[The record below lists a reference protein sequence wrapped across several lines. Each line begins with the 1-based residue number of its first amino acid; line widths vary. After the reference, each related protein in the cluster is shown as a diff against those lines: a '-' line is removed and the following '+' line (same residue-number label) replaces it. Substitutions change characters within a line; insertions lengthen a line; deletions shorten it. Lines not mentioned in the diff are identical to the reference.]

1 MMLNNSSP
9 WHGLTYVD
17 QRIVLQGRLQ
27 NQWICRHLALRLDQP
42 VKNREYI
49 MIKKLLGATA
59 LVGLMAISAFAADDK
74 PAIVFDIGGKFDKSF
89 NESMFNGSEKFK
101 ADTGVAY
108 GEFEIA
114 NEAQREQAIRNF
126 ADQGYSPIIAAG
138 FAQAAAVE
146 KVAKEYP
153 DLKFAIVDMVV
164 DLPNVQS
171 IVFNEH
177 EGSYLV
183 GVMAGMASKSG
194 TVGFVGGMDI
204 PLIRKFGCGYAQGVK
219 SVKAD
224 AKVIQN
230 MTGDTGAAWNDPVK
244 GGEITKSQMSQGAD
258 VVYAAA
264 GATGLGVLQA
274 AADGGALSIG
284 VDANQNY
291 LHPGKVLTSMLKRV
305 DVAVYNVMKSGKDGT
320 FKGGVANLQAMGLA
334 QDGVGYAMDDNNKA
348 LVTPEMA
355 AAVEKAKA
363 DIIAGTVKVH
373 DYMSD
378 NKCPVE

>member
-1 MMLNNSSP
+1 ML
-9 WHGLTYVD
+9 
-17 QRIVLQGRLQ
+17 
-27 NQWICRHLALRLDQP
+27 
-42 VKNREYI
+42 
-49 MIKKLLGATA
+49 KKLLGAAALTA
-59 LVGLMAISAFAADDK
+59 MMAVSAYAADDK

-101 ADTGVAY
+101 KESGVAY

-153 DLKFAIVDMVV
+153 NLKFAIIDMVV

-171 IVFNEH
+171 VVFKEQ

-183 GVMAGMASKSG
+183 GMMAAMASKSG
-194 TVGFVGGMDI
+194 KVGFVGGMDI
-204 PLIRKFGCGYAQGVK
+204 PLIHKFACGYAQGVK
-219 SVKAD
+219 AAKAD
-224 AKVIQN
+224 ATVFQN

-244 GGEITKSQMSQGAD
+244 GGEITKGQMAKGAD

-291 LHPGKVLTSMLKRV
+291 LHPGKVLTSMMKRV
-305 DVAVYNVMKSGKDGT
+305 DVAVYNAMATGKAGT
-320 FKGGVANLQAMGLA
+320 FKPGIQALGLAEGGV
-334 QDGVGYAMDDNNKA
+334 DYAMDDNNKA
-348 LVTPEMA
+348 LVNADMTA
-355 AAVEKAKA
+355 KIDAAKA
-363 DIIAGTVKVH
+363 DIIAGKLKVH
-373 DYMSD
+373 DYMED

>member
-1 MMLNNSSP
+1 MLKR
-9 WHGLTYVD
+9 TF
-17 QRIVLQGRLQ
+17 
-27 NQWICRHLALRLDQP
+27 LASAAALAML
-42 VKNREYI
+42 
-49 MIKKLLGATA
+49 ATA
-59 LVGLMAISAFAADDK
+59 AFAADDK

-89 NESMFNGSEKFK
+89 NESMYNGSEKFK
-101 ADTGVAY
+101 ADTGIQY

-183 GVMAGMASKSG
+183 GVMAAMASKSG
-194 TVGFVGGMDI
+194 TVSFVGGMDI
-204 PLIRKFGCGYAQGVK
+204 PLIRKFACGYVQGVK
-219 SVKAD
+219 AAKPD

-244 GGEITKSQMSQGAD
+244 GGEITKSQISQGSD

-274 AADGGALSIG
+274 AADANILSIG

-320 FKGGVANLQAMGLA
+320 FVGGVANIQALGLA
-334 QDGVGYAMDDNNKA
+334 QDGVGYAMDDNNKP
-348 LVTPEMA
+348 LVTAEMT

-373 DYMSD
+373 DYMAD
-378 NKCPVE
+378 NTCPVQ

>member
-1 MMLNNSSP
+1 MLRRSLF
-9 WHGLTYVD
+9 GAVAA
-17 QRIVLQGRLQ
+17 
-27 NQWICRHLALRLDQP
+27 LA
-42 VKNREYI
+42 VT
-49 MIKKLLGATA
+49 MSA
-59 LVGLMAISAFAADDK
+59 AFAAENT

-89 NESMFNGSEKFK
+89 NESMFNGAEKFK
-101 ADTGVAY
+101 AESGVAY

-153 DLKFAIVDMVV
+153 ELKFAIVDMVV

-171 IVFNEH
+171 IVFKEH

-183 GVMAGMASKSG
+183 GLLAGMASKSG
-194 TVGFVGGMDI
+194 KVGFVGGMDI
-204 PLIRKFGCGYAQGVK
+204 PLIRKFACGYAQGVK
-219 SVKAD
+219 AAKAD
-224 AKVIQN
+224 ATIFQN

-244 GGEITKSQMSQGAD
+244 GGEITKGQMAQGAD

-305 DVAVYNVMKSGKDGT
+305 DVAVFNVMKNGNDG
-320 FKGGVANLQAMGLA
+320 FKPGIQVLGLA
-334 QDGVGYAMDDNNKA
+334 EEGVGYAMDDNNKP
-348 LVTPEMA
+348 LVTAEMQA
-355 AAVEKAKA
+355 AAEKARA
-363 DIIAGTVKVH
+363 DIIAGTIKVH
-373 DYMSD
+373 DYTTD
-378 NKCPVE
+378 NTCPVQ

>member
-1 MMLNNSSP
+1 MLRR
-9 WHGLTYVD
+9 TFMAAAAA
-17 QRIVLQGRLQ
+17 
-27 NQWICRHLALRLDQP
+27 LALTA
-42 VKNREYI
+42 
-49 MIKKLLGATA
+49 GAA
-59 LVGLMAISAFAADDK
+59 LADDSK

-89 NESMFNGSEKFK
+89 NESMFNGAEKFK
-101 ADTGVAY
+101 AETGIAY

-114 NEAQREQAIRNF
+114 QEAQREQAIRNF

-171 IVFNEH
+171 IVFKEN
-177 EGSYLV
+177 EGSYLA
-183 GVMAGMASKSG
+183 GLLAGMASKSG
-194 TVGFVGGMDI
+194 KVGFVGGMDI

-219 SVKAD
+219 AARAD
-224 AKVIQN
+224 ATIFQN

-244 GGEITKSQMSQGAD
+244 GGEITKGQMAQGAD

-305 DVAVYNVMKSGKDGT
+305 DVAVYNVMKGGNAG
-320 FKGGVANLQAMGLA
+320 FKPGIQALGLA
-334 QDGVGYAMDDNNKA
+334 EDGVGVAMDDNNKP
-348 LVTPEMA
+348 LITPEML
-355 AAVEKAKA
+355 AAVDKAKA
-363 DIIAGTVKVH
+363 DIIAGTITVH
-373 DYMSD
+373 DYTSD
-378 NKCPVE
+378 NTCPVQ

>member
-1 MMLNNSSP
+1 MKRRS
-9 WHGLTYVD
+9 
-17 QRIVLQGRLQ
+17 
-27 NQWICRHLALRLDQP
+27 
-42 VKNREYI
+42 
-49 MIKKLLGATA
+49 LLATA
-59 LVGLMAISAFAADDK
+59 AAFFMSATAVFAADDK

-89 NESMFNGSEKFK
+89 NESMYNGSEKFK
-101 ADTGVAY
+101 AESGIAY

-153 DLKFAIVDMVV
+153 ELKFAIVDMVV

-183 GVMAGMASKSG
+183 GVMAAMASKTG
-194 TVGFVGGMDI
+194 KVGFVGGMDI
-204 PLIRKFGCGYAQGVK
+204 PLIRKFACGYAQGVK
-219 SVKAD
+219 AAKPD
-224 AKVIQN
+224 ATILQN

-244 GGEITKSQMSQGAD
+244 GGEITKGQMAQGAD
-258 VVYAAA
+258 VIYAAA

-320 FKGGVANLQAMGLA
+320 FKPGIQALGLKE
-334 QDGVGYAMDDNNKA
+334 DGVGYAVDDNNKP
-348 LVTPEMA
+348 LVTPEMQ
-355 AAVEKAKA
+355 AAVDKAKA

-373 DYMSD
+373 DYTAD
-378 NKCPVE
+378 NTCPVQ

>member
-1 MMLNNSSP
+1 MLRR
-9 WHGLTYVD
+9 TFMAAAAA
-17 QRIVLQGRLQ
+17 
-27 NQWICRHLALRLDQP
+27 LALTA
-42 VKNREYI
+42 
-49 MIKKLLGATA
+49 GAA
-59 LVGLMAISAFAADDK
+59 LADDSK

-89 NESMFNGSEKFK
+89 NESMFNGAEKFK
-101 ADTGVAY
+101 AETGTAY

-114 NEAQREQAIRNF
+114 QEAQREQAIRNF

-171 IVFNEH
+171 IVFKEE
-177 EGSYLV
+177 EGSYLA
-183 GVMAGMASKSG
+183 GLLAGMASKSG
-194 TVGFVGGMDI
+194 KVGFVGGMDI

-219 SVKAD
+219 AAKAD
-224 AKVIQN
+224 AVIFQN

-244 GGEITKSQMSQGAD
+244 GGEITKGQMAQGAD
-258 VVYAAA
+258 VIYAAA

-305 DVAVYNVMKSGKDGT
+305 DVAVYNVMKAGNEG
-320 FKGGVANLQAMGLA
+320 FKPGIQALGLA
-334 QDGVGYAMDDNNKA
+334 EDGVGVAMDDNNKP
-348 LVTPEMA
+348 LITPEML
-355 AAVEKAKA
+355 AAVDKAKA
-363 DIIAGTVKVH
+363 DIIAGTTKVH
-373 DYMSD
+373 DYTTD
-378 NKCPVE
+378 NTCPVQ

>member
-1 MMLNNSSP
+1 MFRRVFL
-9 WHGLTYVD
+9 GAAAA
-17 QRIVLQGRLQ
+17 
-27 NQWICRHLALRLDQP
+27 LALS
-42 VKNREYI
+42 
-49 MIKKLLGATA
+49 ASAA
-59 LVGLMAISAFAADDK
+59 LAADTK

-101 ADTGVAY
+101 AETGIDY
-108 GEFEIA
+108 GSFEIA

-171 IVFNEH
+171 IVFKEH

-183 GVMAGMASKSG
+183 GLLAGMASKSG
-194 TVGFVGGMDI
+194 KVGFVGGMDI

-219 SVKAD
+219 AARAD
-224 AKVIQN
+224 ATIFQN

-244 GGEITKSQMSQGAD
+244 GGEITKGQMAQGAD

-305 DVAVYNVMKSGKDGT
+305 DVAVYNVMKSGQEGT
-320 FKGGVANLQAMGLA
+320 FKPGILSLGLA
-334 QDGVGYAMDDNNKA
+334 EDGVGYAMDDNNKP
-348 LVTPEMA
+348 LVTAEMQA
-355 AAVEKAKA
+355 AAEKAKA
-363 DIIAGTVKVH
+363 DIISGAIKVH
-373 DYMSD
+373 DYTAD
-378 NKCPVE
+378 NSCPVQ

>member
-1 MMLNNSSP
+1 MLKRT
-9 WHGLTYVD
+9 L
-17 QRIVLQGRLQ
+17 
-27 NQWICRHLALRLDQP
+27 LA
-42 VKNREYI
+42 
-49 MIKKLLGATA
+49 ASAA
-59 LVGLMAISAFAADDK
+59 LAMSAAAAFAADDK

-101 ADTGVAY
+101 TETGVQY

-164 DLPNVQS
+164 DLPNVPS
-171 IVFNEH
+171 IVFKEH

-183 GVMAGMASKSG
+183 GMMAGMASKSG
-194 TVGFVGGMDI
+194 TVSFVGGMDI
-204 PLIRKFGCGYAQGVK
+204 PLIRKFACGYVQGVK
-219 SVKAD
+219 AAKAD

-244 GGEITKSQMSQGAD
+244 GGEITKSQISQGSD

-264 GATGLGVLQA
+264 GATGLGVLKA
-274 AADGGALSIG
+274 AAEGNILSIG

-291 LHPGKVLTSMLKRV
+291 LYPGKVLTSMLKRV
-305 DVAVYNVMKSGKDGT
+305 DVAVYNVMKDGKDGK
-320 FKGGVANLQAMGLA
+320 FQGGIKALGLA
-334 QDGVGYAMDDNNKA
+334 EDGVGYAMDDNNKP
-348 LVTPEMA
+348 LVTDDMKA
-355 AAVEKAKA
+355 KVEAAKA
-363 DIIAGTVKVH
+363 DIIGGKIKVH
-373 DYMSD
+373 DYMED
-378 NKCPVE
+378 NKCPAE

>member
-1 MMLNNSSP
+1 MKRR
-9 WHGLTYVD
+9 T
-17 QRIVLQGRLQ
+17 
-27 NQWICRHLALRLDQP
+27 
-42 VKNREYI
+42 
-49 MIKKLLGATA
+49 LLATA
-59 LVGLMAISAFAADDK
+59 AALAMSAAAAFAADDK

-89 NESMFNGSEKFK
+89 NESMYNGSEKFK
-101 ADTGVAY
+101 ADTGIQY

-153 DLKFAIVDMVV
+153 ELKFAIVDMVV
-164 DLPNVQS
+164 DLPNVES
-171 IVFNEH
+171 IVFKEH

-183 GVMAGMASKSG
+183 GMLAAMASKTG
-194 TVGFVGGMDI
+194 KVGFVGGMDI
-204 PLIRKFGCGYAQGVK
+204 PLIRKFACGYAQGVK
-219 SVKAD
+219 AVNPD
-224 AKVIQN
+224 ATIFQN

-244 GGEITKSQMSQGAD
+244 GGEITKGQMSQGAD
-258 VVYAAA
+258 VIYAAA

-305 DVAVYNVMKSGKDGT
+305 DVAVYNVMKDGKDGT
-320 FKGGVANLQAMGLA
+320 FQAGIKALGLA
-334 QDGVGYAMDDNNKA
+334 EDGVGYAMDENNKD
-348 LVTPEMA
+348 LVTADMQA
-355 AAVEKAKA
+355 KVEAAKA
-363 DIIAGTVKVH
+363 DIIAGKITVH
-373 DYMSD
+373 DYTED
-378 NKCPVE
+378 NACPVQ

>member
-1 MMLNNSSP
+1 MLRRSLI
-9 WHGLTYVD
+9 GAVAA
-17 QRIVLQGRLQ
+17 
-27 NQWICRHLALRLDQP
+27 LA
-42 VKNREYI
+42 VSVT
-49 MIKKLLGATA
+49 TA
-59 LVGLMAISAFAADDK
+59 MAAENK

-89 NESMFNGSEKFK
+89 NESMFNGAERFK
-101 ADTGVAY
+101 AETGVAY

-126 ADQGYSPIIAAG
+126 ADQGFSPIIAAG

-153 DLKFAIVDMVV
+153 ELKFAIVDMVV

-171 IVFNEH
+171 IVFKEH

-183 GVMAGMASKSG
+183 GLMAGMASKSG

-204 PLIRKFGCGYAQGVK
+204 PLIRKFACGYAQGVK
-219 SVKAD
+219 AAKPD
-224 AKVIQN
+224 AKIIQN

-244 GGEITKSQMSQGAD
+244 GGEITKGQMAQGAD
-258 VVYAAA
+258 VIYAAA

-305 DVAVYNVMKSGKDGT
+305 DVAVFNVMKNGNDGFKPGKQ
-320 FKGGVANLQAMGLA
+320 VLGLA
-334 QDGVGYAMDDNNKA
+334 EDGVGYAMDDNNKP
-348 LVTPEMA
+348 LVTAEMQA
-355 AAVEKAKA
+355 AAEKAKA
-363 DIIAGTVKVH
+363 DIIAGTIKVH
-373 DYMSD
+373 DYTTD
-378 NKCPVE
+378 NICPVQ

>member
-1 MMLNNSSP
+1 MLRRSLF
-9 WHGLTYVD
+9 GV
-17 QRIVLQGRLQ
+17 VAA
-27 NQWICRHLALRLDQP
+27 LALS
-42 VKNREYI
+42 
-49 MIKKLLGATA
+49 ATT
-59 LVGLMAISAFAADDK
+59 AIAADER

-101 ADTGVAY
+101 ADTGIAY
-108 GEFEIA
+108 AEFEIA

-138 FAQAAAVE
+138 FAQAAALE

-153 DLKFAIVDMVV
+153 ELKFAIVDMVV

-171 IVFNEH
+171 IVFKEH

-183 GVMAGMASKSG
+183 GVLAGMASKSG
-194 TVGFVGGMDI
+194 KVGFVGGMDI
-204 PLIRKFGCGYAQGVK
+204 PLIRKFACGYAQGVK
-219 SVKAD
+219 AVRPD
-224 AKVIQN
+224 ATIFQN

-244 GGEITKSQMSQGAD
+244 GGEITKGQMAQGAD

-305 DVAVYNVMKSGKDGT
+305 DVAVYDVMKSGKDGT
-320 FKGGVANLQAMGLA
+320 FQPGIKALGLA
-334 QDGVGYAMDDNNKA
+334 EDGVGYAMDDNNKPI
-348 LVTPEMA
+348 VTAEMQA
-355 AAVEKAKA
+355 AAEKAKA
-363 DIIAGTVKVH
+363 DIISGAIKVH
-373 DYMSD
+373 DYTTD
-378 NKCPVE
+378 NSCPVQ

>member
-1 MMLNNSSP
+1 MLRR
-9 WHGLTYVD
+9 TFM
-17 QRIVLQGRLQ
+17 
-27 NQWICRHLALRLDQP
+27 AA
-42 VKNREYI
+42 
-49 MIKKLLGATA
+49 ATA
-59 LVGLMAISAFAADDK
+59 LALTAGAALADDSK

-89 NESMFNGSEKFK
+89 NESMFNGAEKFK
-101 ADTGVAY
+101 KETGVAY

-164 DLPNVQS
+164 DQPNVQS
-171 IVFNEH
+171 IVFKEN
-177 EGSYLV
+177 EGSYLA
-183 GVMAGMASKSG
+183 GLLAGMASKSG
-194 TVGFVGGMDI
+194 KVGFVGGMDI

-219 SVKAD
+219 AAKPD
-224 AKVIQN
+224 ATIFQN
-230 MTGDTGAAWNDPVK
+230 MTGDTGAAWDDPVK
-244 GGEITKSQMSQGAD
+244 GGEITKGQMAQGAD

-291 LHPGKVLTSMLKRV
+291 LYPGKVLTSMMKRV
-305 DVAVYNVMKSGKDGT
+305 DVAVYNVMKAGNAG
-320 FKGGVANLQAMGLA
+320 FKPGVQALGLA
-334 QDGVGYAMDDNNKA
+334 EDGVGVAMDDNNKP
-348 LVTPEMA
+348 LITPEMM
-355 AAVEKAKA
+355 AAVDKAKA
-363 DIIAGTVKVH
+363 DIIAGTIKVH
-373 DYMSD
+373 DYTED
-378 NKCPVE
+378 NTCPVQ

>member
-1 MMLNNSSP
+1 
-9 WHGLTYVD
+9 
-17 QRIVLQGRLQ
+17 
-27 NQWICRHLALRLDQP
+27 
-42 VKNREYI
+42 

-59 LVGLMAISAFAADDK
+59 LVGLMAVSAFAADDK

-89 NESMFNGSEKFK
+89 NESMYNGSEKFK

-183 GVMAGMASKSG
+183 GMMAAMASKSG
-194 TVGFVGGMDI
+194 TVSFVGGMDI
-204 PLIRKFGCGYAQGVK
+204 PLIRKFACGYAQGAK
-219 SVKAD
+219 AAKAD
-224 AKVIQN
+224 VKVIQN

-244 GGEITKSQMSQGAD
+244 GGEITKSQMSQGSD

-320 FKGGVANLQAMGLA
+320 FKPGIQALGLA

-348 LVTPEMA
+348 LVSAEMA

>member
-1 MMLNNSSP
+1 MIRNLLAAAAMTAMM
-9 WHGLTYVD
+9 
-17 QRIVLQGRLQ
+17 
-27 NQWICRHLALRLDQP
+27 A
-42 VKNREYI
+42 
-49 MIKKLLGATA
+49 AA
-59 LVGLMAISAFAADDK
+59 AFAADDK

-89 NESMFNGSEKFK
+89 NESMYNGSEKFK
-101 ADTGVAY
+101 TESGIAY

-164 DLPNVQS
+164 DLPNVKS

-183 GVMAGMASKSG
+183 GMLAAMASKTG
-194 TVGFVGGMDI
+194 KVGFVGGMDI
-204 PLIRKFGCGYAQGVK
+204 PLIRKFACGYVQGVK
-219 SVKAD
+219 AVSPNTTVF
-224 AKVIQN
+224 QN

-244 GGEITKSQMSQGAD
+244 GGELTKGQIAQGAD
-258 VVYAAA
+258 VIYHAA
-264 GATGLGVLQA
+264 GGTGVGVLQA
-274 AADGGALSIG
+274 AADNGALGIG
-284 VDANQNY
+284 VDANQNF

-320 FKGGVANLQAMGLA
+320 FAAGIEALGVA
-334 QDGVGYAMDDNNKA
+334 QDGVGYAMDENNKS
-348 LVTPEMA
+348 LVTADMQA
-355 AAVEKAKA
+355 KVEAAKA
-363 DIIAGTVKVH
+363 DIISGKLMVH
-373 DYMSD
+373 DYTTD
-378 NKCPVE
+378 NTCPAQ